1 MSSRWNSPSMNMKY
15 IEWARRARELPSSHI
30 TSSRDEDDVT
40 LSHYHVWYCDM
51 WYCDM
56 WYCDMWYFDIYVILW
71 YVPVQTIGIPPNK
84 KAYLVKVFAELNV
97 KAIQI
102 QNMMN
107 EWCRLNAKWWWFFPF
122 LDETVQVLICN
133 RKKMQCRWY
142 WRVNLLTICIFARKS
157 RRQYS
162 KVSKNLNEIKK
173 YR

>member
-1 MSSRWNSPSMNMKY
+1 MPHYCIKDSSPQGSQEYNVSYFVFKIAFY
-15 IEWARRARELPSSHI
+15 GFYLLLGCFGIFLPFRTCLYFLVLFGPNRSSLVLFVLVLVGFLVLL
-30 TSSRDEDDVT
+30 VT
-40 LSHYHVWYCDM
+40 LWWKYM
-51 WYCDM
+51 RRP
-56 WYCDMWYFDIYVILW
+56 L
-71 YVPVQTIGIPPNK
+71 K
-84 KAYLVKVFAELNV
+84 KDVL
-97 KAIQI
+97 
-102 QNMMN
+102 MN